1 MYGTINRCRIC
12 GNLNL
17 VSLLSLGEQALTG
30 AFSSDP
36 DTRLPRGPL
45 ELVRC
50 TSAGQAEDCG
60 LVQLR
65 HSYDSSQLYG
75 DNYGYRS
82 SLNRSMVEHLRCK
95 VAKLMALVDLRD
107 GDAVLDIGSN
117 DGTTLSCFPEG
128 KVLPVGIDPT
138 ARKWRRFYRGDA
150 LVLPDLFSA
159 ERVRSVLGQKR
170 LRVIT
175 SLAMFYD
182 LEDPQSFVNQVAE
195 LLADDGI
202 WHLEQSYLPAMLSV
216 NAYDTICHE
225 HVEYYA
231 LRQVRLLAERACLKL
246 IDVELNDVN
255 GGSFAVT
262 AAKKTS
268 RHQVSRS
275 VAQIEK
281 QEYDFGLNDPATYA
295 RFCNSVQQHRCE
307 LRALLARLRAAGK
320 KVLGYGASTKG
331 NVMLQFCNLGP
342 KDIEC
347 IGEVNE
353 EKFGKFTPGTGIP
366 IVSESEAKARK
377 PDYLLVFPW
386 HFRKNLVEREAAF
399 LAGGGRMIFPLPKI
413 EVVGAGGETVS

>member
-1 MYGTINRCRIC
+1 M
-12 GNLNL
+12 
-17 VSLLSLGEQALTG
+17 TG
-30 AFSSDP
+30 AFPSKP

-50 TSAGQAEDCG
+50 SPAAQAEHCG

-65 HSYDSSQLYG
+65 HSYDSAVLYG

-82 SLNRSMVEHLRCK
+82 SLNRSMVEHLRRK
-95 VAKLMALVDLRD
+95 VAKLMTLVDLRD

-138 ARKWRRFYRGDA
+138 ARKWRRFYRRDA

-159 ERVRSVLGQKR
+159 QRVRSMLGETR
-170 LRVIT
+170 PRVIT

-195 LLADDGI
+195 LLADDGV
-202 WHLEQSYLPAMLSV
+202 WHLEQSYLPVMLSA

-231 LRQVRLLAERACLKL
+231 LRQVHILAARAGLKL

-262 AAKKTS
+262 AAKKIS
-268 RHQVSRS
+268 RYQVSRS
-275 VAQIEK
+275 VAQIQK
-281 QEYDFGLNDPATYA
+281 QERDFGLDNPAIYA
-295 RFCNSVQQHRCE
+295 RFGNSVRQHRSE
-307 LRALLARLRAAGK
+307 LRALLARLREAGK

-331 NVMLQFCNLGP
+331 NVILQFCNLGP
-342 KDIEC
+342 EDLEC

-366 IVSESEAKARK
+366 IVSECEVKERK

-386 HFRKNLVEREAAF
+386 HFRKNLIEREAAF